1 MKKPKPTI
9 FKIVNENGTFEG
21 TRLYK
26 VAVESKAEF
35 SKKYKIYEN
44 NILIE
49 TVIRDIDK
57 DGNII
62 R

>member
-1 MKKPKPTI
+1 MKKQKI

-35 SKKYKIYEN
+35 SKKYKIYEDN
-44 NILIE
+44 VLVEIV
-49 TVIRDIDK
+49 TRDLDK
-57 DGNII
+57 KGNII